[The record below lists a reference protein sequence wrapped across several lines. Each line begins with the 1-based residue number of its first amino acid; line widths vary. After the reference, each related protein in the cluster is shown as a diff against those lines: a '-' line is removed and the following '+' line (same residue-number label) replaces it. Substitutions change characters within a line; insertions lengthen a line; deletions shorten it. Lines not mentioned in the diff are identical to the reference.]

1 MDRIEELLLHDK
13 FKAMAEKADSLE
25 AMLKLCNAFI
35 DKYGKKK
42 EETKSADTGLL
53 PPVGIKPRHN
63 ATLEDNWTY
72 AYPKGGGGIIPN
84 VNKKDYYVDSSS
96 YGSIGPSHNSYE
108 FHDFRVS
115 HAVSEHDLQNASSYG
130 AGYVSEIERQVNSEL
145 SEKMIKE
152 LLMSGYAHID
162 TRSVYR
168 SASKIYTLE
177 VSARRE
183 KK

>member
-42 EETKSADTGLL
+42 EETKSADTGFR
-53 PPVGIKPRHN
+53 PPDRIKPRHN
-63 ATLEDNWTY
+63 AAPQDNWTY
-72 AYPKGGGGIIPN
+72 VYPKGGGGILPN

-115 HAVSEHDLQNASSYG
+115 QAVSEHDLQNASHWG
-130 AGYVSEIERQVNSEL
+130 AGCVSEIEKRVCSEL
-145 SEKMIKE
+145 SEKLIRE

-162 TRSVYR
+162 TDTDYR

-177 VSARRE
+177 VSARKER
-183 KK
+183 K